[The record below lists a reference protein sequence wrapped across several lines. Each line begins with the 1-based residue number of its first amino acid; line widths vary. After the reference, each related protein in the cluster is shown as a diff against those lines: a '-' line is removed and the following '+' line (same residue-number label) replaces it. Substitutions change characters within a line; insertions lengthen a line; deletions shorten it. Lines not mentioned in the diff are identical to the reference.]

1 MNRVMNGRTFVS
13 CPVLALMLFTQGLMF
28 PPIKAQQKAPA
39 QPGSVLRVAGLKDKV
54 IVRRDERRIPYIES
68 RNEGDLYLAQGYLTA
83 SDRLWQMDLLRRTA
97 RGELSEILGRATL
110 EQDKIHRVYGFAA
123 ITESLIKNMPSPVRA
138 QFEAYAAGVNA
149 YIDSCDANCLP
160 AEFRILQYRP
170 QPWRAADSLLIGKLM
185 AEALTTSW
193 QSDLMRAARSDLPND
208 VREALNNRPSPWDVP
223 IVGKDSSDNKAA
235 SNKNTFSDPALF
247 GDKSYATTSS
257 SETWGEVY
265 LLTEAIND
273 SLKRAGLFSSELAAS
288 NNWVVSGNRTASGK
302 PLLANDPHLDPSA
315 PSIWYLT
322 HLSMPGL
329 RVAGVT
335 FPGMPGIII
344 GHNERIAWGMT
355 NLGADV
361 QDLYVETFD
370 KQNGKLYLTA
380 GGWREAEVRHE
391 EIRVRKGVSDPSLE
405 TVAFD
410 VTTTSHGPII
420 FERDSKRYALR
431 WVALD
436 TQASELGA
444 FYLINRAL
452 NWTEFREALR
462 DFPGPAQN
470 FIYADVEGHIGYYG
484 AGRIPIRWTGDGSL
498 PYDGAKSDGDWSSF
512 ISFEALPR
520 VYDPPSGI
528 IVTANNRIVGLDYPN
543 HLTGDWAPPYRA
555 RRIFDLLK
563 DKPKLT
569 AEDFRKIQSDIYTI
583 SGATFARQFVKIV
596 RAVSH
601 QPNDAGLKETIEG
614 LEKWDGNMN
623 AESQAPV
630 ILSEIRATFRR
641 RILTAVL
648 GQARAEQASRDISS
662 TFTDYLITEQPRQWL
677 PKEFAGYAELL
688 MACEKDARESLFKR
702 FGTDRSEWKWGRIA
716 VARFVH
722 PLAVVPMTGAKFAIP
737 AFPFNGSNGTFP
749 TVNVGSSV
757 SMRLIA
763 DTGDWNKTQQ
773 GIALGQSGDPQS
785 PHWTDQLND
794 WKAVTTHL
802 FPFSREAVASA
813 QKETLELLPLKR

>member
-1 MNRVMNGRTFVS
+1 MNRVMKGRTFVYHLLLTL
-13 CPVLALMLFTQGLMF
+13 VLFTQGLMF
-28 PPIKAQQKAPA
+28 TPIKAQQKAPA
-39 QPGSVLRVAGLKDKV
+39 QAGSVLRLAGLKDRV
-54 IVRRDERRIPYIES
+54 IVRRDERYIPYIES
-68 RNEGDLYLAQGYLTA
+68 QNEADLYLAQGYLTA

-97 RGELSEILGRATL
+97 RGEMSEIFGRATL
-110 EQDKIHRVYGFAA
+110 EQDKIHRTYGFAA
-123 ITESLIKNMPSPVRA
+123 ITDLLIKNMPARVRA

-149 YIDSCDANCLP
+149 YIDSCDTNCLP
-160 AEFRILQYRP
+160 IEFRILQYRP
-170 QPWRAADSLLIGKLM
+170 RPWRAADSLLIGKLM
-185 AEALTTSW
+185 AESLTTSW

-208 VREALNNRPSPWDVP
+208 VREALNNRPSPWDMP
-223 IVGKDSSDNKAA
+223 IVGSDPSDKKASSYSD
-235 SNKNTFSDPALF
+235 TLSDPARF
-247 GDKSYATTSS
+247 GDKSYATTSGS
-257 SETWGEVY
+257 GTWDEVC
-265 LLTEAIND
+265 LLTETIND

-288 NNWVVSGNRTASGK
+288 NNWVVSGKRTASGK

-322 HLSMPGL
+322 HLGMPGL

-335 FPGMPGIII
+335 FPGVPGIVI
-344 GHNERIAWGMT
+344 GHNARIAWGMT

-361 QDLYVETFD
+361 QDVYVETFD
-370 KQNGKLYLTA
+370 KQNAKLYLTPD
-380 GGWREAEVRHE
+380 GWREAEVRHE
-391 EIRVRKGVSDPSLE
+391 EIKVRKGVNDPSLE
-405 TVAFD
+405 TVALD

-420 FERDSKRYALR
+420 FEKDSKRYALR

-444 FYLINRAL
+444 FYSINRAR
-452 NWTEFREALR
+452 NWMEFREALR
-462 DFPGPAQN
+462 GFPGPAQN

-484 AGRIPIRWTGDGSL
+484 AGRVPIRRTGDGSL
-498 PYDGAKSDGDWSSF
+498 PYDGAKSDGDWNSF

-520 VYDPPSGI
+520 VYDPPSGV
-528 IVTANNRIVGLDYPN
+528 IVTANNRIVGLDYAN

-569 AEDFRKIQSDIYTI
+569 AEDYRRIQSDIYTI
-583 SGATFARQFVKIV
+583 SGVNFARQFVKAV
-596 RAVSH
+596 RAASQQV
-601 QPNDAGLKETIEG
+601 NDAGLNETIEG
-614 LEKWDGNMN
+614 LEKWDGKMT
-623 AESQAPV
+623 AEAQAPV
-630 ILSEIRATFRR
+630 ILSEIRAAFRR

-662 TFTDYLITEQPRQWL
+662 TFIDYLITEQPRQWL

-688 MACEKDARESLFKR
+688 MACEKDAREALLKR
-702 FGTDRSEWKWGRIA
+702 FGPDRSEWKWGRIA

-722 PLAVVPMTGAKFAIP
+722 HLSLIPMTGAKFTIP

-763 DTGDWNKTQQ
+763 DTGDWDKTEQ

-785 PHWTDQLND
+785 PHWVDQLND
-794 WKAVTTHL
+794 WKAVTTRV
-802 FPFSREAVASA
+802 FPFTKESVMKAQRES
-813 QKETLELLPLKR
+813 LELVPLGQ

>member
-1 MNRVMNGRTFVS
+1 MNRVTNARTLV
-13 CPVLALMLFTQGLMF
+13 CCLVPALMILAQEGIFT
-28 PPIKAQQKAPA
+28 PIKAQQKAPA
-39 QPGSVLRVAGLKDKV
+39 QASSELRVPGLKDRV
-54 IVRRDERRIPYIES
+54 IVRRDERSIPYIES
-68 RNEGDLYLAQGYLTA
+68 RNEADLYLAQGYVTA

-110 EQDKIHRVYGFAA
+110 EQDKIHRTYGFAA
-123 ITESLIKNMPSPVRA
+123 ITESSIRNMPSPVRA

-149 YIDSCDANCLP
+149 YIDSCDANRLP
-160 AEFRILQYRP
+160 VEFRILQYKP
-170 QPWRAADSLLIGKLM
+170 QPWRAADTLLIGKLM
-185 AEALTTSW
+185 AESLTTSW
-193 QSDLMRAARSDLPND
+193 QSDLMRSARSDLPND

-223 IVGKDSSDNKAA
+223 IVGSDRSDNKTSSNSHNLFNPAPVGDESYAA
-235 SNKNTFSDPALF
+235 SSTQ
-247 GDKSYATTSS
+247 
-257 SETWGEVY
+257 TWDEVHS
-265 LLTEAIND
+265 LTEAITD

-288 NNWVVSGNRTASGK
+288 NNWVVSGKRSASGR

-335 FPGMPGIII
+335 FPGMPGIVI

-361 QDLYVETFD
+361 QDLYIETFD
-370 KQNGKLYLTA
+370 KQNPKLYLTP
-380 GGWREAEVRHE
+380 GGWREAEARRE
-391 EIRVRKGVSDPSLE
+391 EIKVRKGVGDPSLE

-420 FERDSKRYALR
+420 LEKDSKRYALR
-431 WVALD
+431 WTALD
-436 TQASELGA
+436 KQASELGA
-444 FYLINRAL
+444 FYSINRAR
-452 NWTEFREALR
+452 NWMEFREALK

-470 FIYADVEGHIGYYG
+470 FIYADLEGHIGYYG

-498 PYDGAKSDGDWSSF
+498 PYDGTKSDGDWSSF
-512 ISFEALPR
+512 ISFAALPHT
-520 VYDPPSGI
+520 YDPPSGI

-543 HLTGDWAPPYRA
+543 HLTLDWAPPYRA

-583 SGATFARQFVKIV
+583 SGITFARQFVKIA
-596 RAVSH
+596 RAVSD

-630 ILSEIRATFRR
+630 ILSEIRAAFRR

-648 GQARAEQASRDISS
+648 GPARAEQASRDISS
-662 TFTDYLITEQPRQWL
+662 TFTDYLITEQPRQFL
-677 PKEFAGYAELL
+677 PREFAGYAALL
-688 MACEKDARESLFKR
+688 VACEKDARESLVKR
-702 FGTDRSEWKWGRIA
+702 FGADRAEWKWARIA

-722 PLAVVPMTGAKFAIP
+722 PLSLVPMTGAKFVIP

-763 DTGDWNKTQQ
+763 DTADWDKTQQ
-773 GIALGQSGDPQS
+773 GIALGESGDPQS

-794 WKAVTTHL
+794 WKAVTTRVL
-802 FPFSREAVASA
+802 PFTKEAVMKA
-813 QKETLELLPLKR
+813 QKESLELVPLSQ

>member
-1 MNRVMNGRTFVS
+1 MKGRTSVYY
-13 CPVLALMLFTQGLMF
+13 LLLTLMLLTQGIMF
-28 PPIKAQQKAPA
+28 MPIRAEQKYPA
-39 QPGSVLRVAGLKDKV
+39 LAGTVLRVVGLKDQV
-54 IVRRDERRIPYIES
+54 IVRRDGRDIPYIEAQ
-68 RNEGDLYLAQGYLTA
+68 NEADLYLTQGYLTA

-97 RGELSEILGRATL
+97 RGEMSEILGRATL
-110 EQDKIHRVYGFAA
+110 EQDKIHRTYGFAA
-123 ITESLIKNMPSPVRA
+123 ITESLIKNMPAPVRA
-138 QFEAYAAGVNA
+138 QFESYAAGVNA

-160 AEFRILQYRP
+160 TEFRILQYKPR
-170 QPWRAADSLLIGKLM
+170 PWRAADSLLIGKLM

-193 QSDLMRAARSDLPND
+193 QSDLMRAARADLPND

-223 IVGKDSSDNKAA
+223 IVGSDSSDNKASSTSKA
-235 SNKNTFSDPALF
+235 SSDPARF
-247 GDKSYATTSS
+247 GVKSYAERSNS
-257 SETWGEVY
+257 QTWDAVY
-265 LLTEAIND
+265 SLTQAIND
-273 SLKRAGLFSSELAAS
+273 SLKRTGLFSSELAAS

-322 HLSMPGL
+322 HLSLPGL

-344 GHNERIAWGMT
+344 GHNDRIAWGMT

-370 KQNGKLYLTA
+370 KQNEKLYMTPD
-380 GGWREAEVRHE
+380 GWREAEIRRE
-391 EIRVRKGVSDPSLE
+391 EIKVRKGINDPTLE
-405 TVAFD
+405 TVAID

-420 FERDSKRYALR
+420 FEKDGKRYALR

-444 FYLINRAL
+444 FYAINRAR
-452 NWTEFREALR
+452 NWLEFREALR

-470 FIYADVEGHIGYYG
+470 FIYADVDGHIGYYG

-498 PYDGAKSDGDWSSF
+498 PYDGAKRNGDWSSF
-512 ISFEALPR
+512 IAFEALPR
-520 VYDPPSGI
+520 LYDPPSGI
-528 IVTANNRIVGLDYPN
+528 IVTANNRIVGLGYAN

-563 DKPKLT
+563 EKPKLT
-569 AEDFRKIQSDIYTI
+569 AEDCRRIQGDIYTI
-583 SGATFARQFVKIV
+583 SGVTFARQFAKTV
-596 RAVSH
+596 RTASQQV
-601 QPNDAGLKETIEG
+601 NDAGLKETIEG
-614 LEKWDGNMN
+614 LEKWDGNMTS
-623 AESQAPV
+623 ESQAPV
-630 ILSEIRATFRR
+630 ILSEIRAAFRR
-641 RILTAVL
+641 RILTAAL
-648 GQARAEQASRDISS
+648 GQARTEQASRDISS
-662 TFTDYLITEQPRQWL
+662 TFIDYLITEQPRQWL

-688 MACEKDARESLFKR
+688 VACEKDARETLVKR
-702 FGTDRSEWKWGRIA
+702 FGTERAEWKWSRIA

-722 PLAVVPMTGAKFAIP
+722 PLSVVPMTGAKFAIP

-763 DTGDWNKTQQ
+763 DAGDWDKTQQ

-785 PHWTDQLND
+785 PHWADQLND
-794 WKAVTTHL
+794 WKAVTPRVL
-802 FPFSREAVASA
+802 PFTKEAVRLA
-813 QKETLELLPLKR
+813 QRETLELIPFTQ